1 MFWGFVASG
10 GGSNNSSMTGPI
22 DYAAGTVDPG
32 RAGWFDAMGRSNG
45 VFYGTS
51 QTTVA
56 DVSDGTSNTYLLG
69 EKYLNSNSYTTN
81 TDAGDDQNMFTG
93 YQDDIIRWTG
103 PGNDP
108 AYAPRQD
115 EPADGVLV
123 FGSAHSGGF
132 NVAMCDGSVH
142 TINYGI
148 DLETH
153 RRLGNRHDNQPIDAS
168 KF

>member
-1 MFWGFVASG
+1 MPA
-10 GGSNNSSMTGPI
+10 GSTPC
-22 DYAAGTVDPG
+22 
-32 RAGWFDAMGRSNG
+32 RRSNG

-51 QTTVA
+51 QTTAA
-56 DVSDGTSNTYLLG
+56 DISDGTSNTYLFA
-69 EKYLNSNSYTTN
+69 EKYLSSNNYTTN
-81 TDAGDDQNMFTG
+81 TDAGDDQNMYTG

-115 EPADGVLV
+115 QPADGVYV

-132 NVAMCDGSVH
+132 HVAMCDGSVH
-142 TINYGI
+142 TIAYGI

-153 RRLGNRHDNQPIDAS
+153 RRLGNRHDNLPIDAS